1 SPAKLFDECSPDWA
15 PSLHLGY
22 EEKPANEGRYNR
34 LKTRRSRSQ
43 QQVSAVASVDITA
56 GTTVDEEPAVPD
68 LELCHS
74 ISCQT
79 DLTGNDIQQLQDVA
93 ANLQNELTDV
103 KMKLFASKF
112 SEDSLRE
119 DDQKPDTVKMEPLD
133 FTTGTVAGNH
143 SSFFRPL
150 AYTKGFRILIVA
162 MGTAVLGILTIT
174 CVQDSSRAGVR
185 IGCQNGCLAQVI
197 LFMVSEPECN

>member
-1 SPAKLFDECSPDWA
+1 SLAKLRDECGPDWA

-22 EEKPANEGRYNR
+22 EAKPANEGRYNR

-43 QQVSAVASVDITA
+43 QQVSAVASVDIPA

-74 ISCQT
+74 ISCQM
-79 DLTGNDIQQLQDVA
+79 DLTGNDIEQLQDAA

-103 KMKLFASKF
+103 KMKLLASKF

-119 DDQKPDTVKMEPLD
+119 DDQKVAFYTWFAFLSNVVFIVQPFERSRLALLKECPHTV
-133 FTTGTVAGNH
+133 
-143 SSFFRPL
+143 
-150 AYTKGFRILIVA
+150 
-162 MGTAVLGILTIT
+162 
-174 CVQDSSRAGVR
+174 
-185 IGCQNGCLAQVI
+185 
-197 LFMVSEPECN
+197 